1 MLSLDLYK
9 RTHLRNGVLT
19 NGQVRKRQ
27 SDMIEEQTWFE
38 DIQSR
43 KCYIYDYFH
52 DDNSHLNQGM
62 DYSSTSKTP
71 IDAKFIVTQYGTLS
85 KDQVEYHLQ
94 LRPSQKLKF
103 NEGDDL
109 YYYEENFTNK
119 YGATFPI
126 GLYCDIPDDNG
137 VYHKWLICSKEV
149 GNQFIKYS
157 ILPCNYYF
165 HWIEVQNNKR
175 IKRKM
180 WGVTRNQNSYN
191 SGLWSNY
198 VYTTIENQNM
208 AWLPMNSITEKL
220 YYTHS
225 DDKNSNQRI
234 VMSAPID
241 VPIVWK
247 ISKVETTQPFGLQKL
262 TLYQDVWKP
271 FADYIDKEDKDD
283 IFAMYADYYS
293 TNIEPE
299 TTEDNG
305 SNKIQ
310 ISCNTNTIKAGGS
323 YKLLKVAIFDSSG
336 TDITNKYLD
345 KFSIDCWRCYL
356 NDEDITNSDLITW
369 LEQPSKNHIKIK
381 FSNDRTYLADKLN
394 IECNIETLVGKIQ
407 LEIIAL

>member
-85 KDQVEYHLQ
+85 KDQ
-94 LRPSQKLKF
+94 
-103 NEGDDL
+103 
-109 YYYEENFTNK
+109 
-119 YGATFPI
+119 
-126 GLYCDIPDDNG
+126 
-137 VYHKWLICSKEV
+137 V

-299 TTEDNG
+299 TTEDNS